1 MSETPPFNLFGNGN
15 RVAVGNIKAPTMLS
29 VAFNAFGNNNGV
41 FAQGPLA
48 IAGAVGINDHN
59 LMVNNAVVQDGPG
72 VNIKTPLNP

>member
-1 MSETPPFNLFGNGN
+1 
-15 RVAVGNIKAPTMLS
+15 MLS

-59 LMVNNAVVQDGPG
+59 LMVNNAVVQNGPG